1 MTLILCLKGTD
12 GMVLASDSRGTFGD
26 PKGVTA
32 QNDNQK
38 KVYELSNFSGM
49 LIAGTGEIGAMA
61 YGEIKRQI
69 EKDGKNNAGVS
80 EVMESA
86 RKTLK
91 DKFDEWF
98 SPQRFQLQPIQG
110 VPAPV
115 RPDLAVIIGGYDLV
129 DGMTKTQRIYTLL
142 SPYNFAPMLHDYG
155 FALQGIGQYALYLL
169 NRLYRQDSTTKNL
182 ISLAA
187 YVLAE
192 TASQDGKVGGPIQI
206 MTVTSQGTK
215 QLSEAEVTEVVK
227 GNDKRKD
234 ALRDSFYGRAS

>member
-1 MTLILCLKGTD
+1 
-12 GMVLASDSRGTFGD
+12 MVLASDSRGTFGD

-49 LIAGTGEIGAMA
+49 LIAGTGEIGAMV
-61 YGEIKRQI
+61 YGEIKKQI
-69 EKDGKNNAGVS
+69 EREGKNSAGVS
-80 EVMESA
+80 EIMESA
-86 RKTLK
+86 RNTLK
-91 DKFDEWF
+91 AKFDEWF

-110 VPAPV
+110 VAAPV

-129 DGMTKTQRIYTLL
+129 DGMTKTQKIYTLL
-142 SPYNFAPMLHDYG
+142 SPYDFAPMLHDYG
-155 FALQGIGQYALYLL
+155 FALQGIAQYALYLL
-169 NRLYRQDSTTKNL
+169 NRLYRQDSPKENL

-192 TASQDGKVGGPIQI
+192 TASQDGKVGGPTQI
-206 MTVTSQGTK
+206 LTVTSQGTK
-215 QLSEAEVTEVVK
+215 QLSETDVAQVVK
-227 GNDKRKD
+227 ENEKRKD